1 MSIKPKLL
9 LSVALLRELHNKIEY
24 YKIVVDNNIKRVEVL
39 SKHTNMNRKGIEKE
53 RQNLESLKKKLNSI
67 DLFLETV
74 ILKLETL
81 MALNQAISSIV
92 VVKETVKELKK
103 TIGGSIPIME
113 VYLDR
118 LNRLSNEL
126 MNIASIDMKS
136 DPKTSLYA
144 NQEAK
149 KIIEEAKKVA
159 GMIQ

>member
-1 MSIKPKLL
+1 MSAKPKLL

-24 YKIVVDNNIKRVEVL
+24 YKSVVDNNIKRIEEF
-39 SKHTNMNRKGIEKE
+39 SKHTNINGKSVEKE
-53 RQNLESLKKKLNSI
+53 KQNLESLKKRLNSV

-74 ILKLETL
+74 ILRLETL
-81 MALNQAISSIV
+81 TALNQAISSIIV
-92 VVKETVKELKK
+92 VRETVKELKK
-103 TIGGSIPIME
+103 MMGVSIPIIE

-126 MNIASIDMKS
+126 MSIASIDMKS

-159 GMIQ
+159 GMT